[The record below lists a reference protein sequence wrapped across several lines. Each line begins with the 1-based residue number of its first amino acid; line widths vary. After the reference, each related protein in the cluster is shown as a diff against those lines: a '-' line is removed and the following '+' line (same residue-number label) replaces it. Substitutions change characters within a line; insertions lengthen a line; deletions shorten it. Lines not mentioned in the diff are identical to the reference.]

1 MTVGLLL
8 VVGRMPYTSRRRLPR
23 LRHIMMHSSL
33 TKLVV
38 RGLNDGIHMMQSM
51 DMHEL
56 LTPRLLGFPVML
68 CIHCIKG
75 RLVGVMR
82 LHGIAVLVDVLED
95 WIVSCGR
102 LTDSVTNSLLC
113 EFFGRLPII
122 DGRFLSSVDSLLSV
136 QE

>member
-1 MTVGLLL
+1 MTEGLLL
-8 VVGRMPYTSRRRLPR
+8 VVGRMPYTSRNRLPR
-23 LRHIMMHSSL
+23 LRHIVMHSSL

-38 RGLNDGIHMMQSM
+38 RSLDDGSHVMQGEG
-51 DMHEL
+51 MHEL

-68 CIHCIKG
+68 CTHRVKG
-75 RLVGVMR
+75 RLVCVLC
-82 LHGIAVLVDVLED
+82 LHPLAVLVDMLED

-102 LTDSVTNSLLC
+102 LTNSVTNSRFC